1 MMFVVV
7 DMNTKC
13 LVPYPSTGRDMYVT
27 KAAAQG
33 ALTRI
38 MKMQSGNQTLSL
50 EVMDMSTY
58 TAQVPMREV
67 VNLMTGQTVQERAD
81 TPWSCSVG
89 SESYW
94 SS

>member
-1 MMFVVV
+1 MFVVV

-27 KAAAQG
+27 KAAAQA

-38 MKMQSGNQTLSL
+38 MKMQSGNHLNL
-50 EVMDMSTY
+50 EVMDMATY
-58 TAQVPMREV
+58 QAQVPMREV

-81 TPWSCSVG
+81 TPWSCSVA

-94 SS
+94 SA